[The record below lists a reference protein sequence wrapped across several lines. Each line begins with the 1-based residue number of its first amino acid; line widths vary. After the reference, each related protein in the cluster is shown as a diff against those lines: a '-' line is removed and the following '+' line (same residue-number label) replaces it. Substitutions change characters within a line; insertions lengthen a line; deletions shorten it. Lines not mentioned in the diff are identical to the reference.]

1 VTPLPRPKKALAQH
15 FLRDPGILAKI
26 VEAAGLTPEDTVL
39 EIGPGPGD
47 MTALLG
53 ERVRRVVAVEIDHA
67 LCDHL
72 RERFAA
78 TPRIEIV
85 QGDILEYPLMPLGRF
100 KVVANIPY
108 YLTAPILF
116 HLLGHRGQIPSLTLL
131 LQKEVARRIVAPPG
145 GKEYGALSVAV
156 QFYTEARLC
165 FTVAAGSFTPAPKV
179 DSAVVHLAVRAKPAV
194 SVRDEALFFRIVRAA
209 FGQRRKTLRNALKP
223 LFSEETLARA
233 FAATGIIP
241 TRRGETLS
249 LEEFGLLA
257 DALIE
262 SNYLPDST

>member
-1 VTPLPRPKKALAQH
+1 MRRGKALGQH

-26 VEAAGLTPEDTVL
+26 VEAANLTPEDTVL

-47 MTALLG
+47 LTAQLR
-53 ERVRRVVAVEIDHA
+53 ERVRRVVAVEIDPS
-67 LCDHL
+67 LCAHL

-78 TPRIEIV
+78 TSPVEIV
-85 QGDILEYPLMPLGRF
+85 QANILEYPLEPLGRF

-116 HLLGHRGQIPSLTLL
+116 RLLGHRGQIPSMTLL

-156 QFYTEARLC
+156 QFYTVPRLC
-165 FTVAAGSFTPAPKV
+165 FTVVAGSFTPPPKV
-179 DSAVVHLAVRAKPAV
+179 DSAVVHLAVRTAPAV
-194 SVRDEALFFRIVRAA
+194 AVRDEALFFRIVRAA

-223 LFSEETLARA
+223 LFPEEAIARA
-233 FAATGIIP
+233 LAATGIVP

-249 LEEFGLLA
+249 LDDFGRLA
-257 DALIE
+257 DAFYRE
-262 SNYLPDST
+262 SSP